1 MDSMEDKLRQ
11 ALYRHDC
18 PDPLRLGEYHL
29 DLLPPPDRQS
39 IAEHLG
45 FCPHCRLEV
54 ARLAGFLT
62 ATRET
67 PGRPDEPSLLEKV
80 QVFLVDLLAPTGG
93 DAPRPAALRTA
104 GDPLQ
109 DQTQFRVHRLGD
121 YLVSITIQPPGSGDR
136 VAIMGDLANLEDPAV
151 TFESWTLHVW
161 QHGRLLQV
169 TPVDAGGGFTLEI
182 ARGAPFELILSGP
195 EVEIHLRHPGHE

>member
-121 YLVSITIQPPGSGDR
+121 YLVSITIQPPWQRGPGRHRGGSRQPGR
-136 VAIMGDLANLEDPAV
+136 PGRYLRELDPARLAARPAAAGHPGRCRRR
-151 TFESWTLHVW
+151 LHPRNRPRRPLRIDS
-161 QHGRLLQV
+161 QR
-169 TPVDAGGGFTLEI
+169 TGGGDTP
-182 ARGAPFELILSGP
+182 AAP
-195 EVEIHLRHPGHE
+195 RA